1 MRYSQTHKD
10 DTHQR
15 LLKIAA
21 DVLRKKGPD
30 GLGVAQVMKA
40 AGLTHGGFYAHFK
53 SKDALLAETVGAVFE
68 RVAKRWDRMM
78 NGMEPEAAL
87 DAYLSHYLSTSHR
100 DNPANGCPVVALNS
114 DLPRQSLSF
123 RRAFDEGVKSMRG
136 NLAARMAAA
145 GIKDATALAPAI
157 LASMVGAVA
166 LSRTISD
173 TSLSDEVLSSTLRE
187 IRQRLNF
194 PNSSLY

>member
-53 SKDALLAETVGAVFE
+53 SKDAFLAETVGTVFG

-78 NGMEPEAAL
+78 SGMEPQAAL
-87 DAYLSHYLSTSHR
+87 DTYLSHYLSTAHR

-114 DLPRQSLSF
+114 DLPRQSRGF
-123 RRAFDEGVKSMRG
+123 RRAFDEGVKAMRD
-136 NLAARMAAA
+136 NLETRMTAA
-145 GIKDATALAPAI
+145 GIKDAAVLAPAI

-166 LSRTISD
+166 LSRTMSD
-173 TSLSDEVLSSTLRE
+173 ANLSDEVLHSTLRE
-187 IRQRLNF
+187 IRQRLDL
-194 PNSSLY
+194 PEPSIH